1 MNTYTPGQKVTI
13 RIDSDAEIS
22 DYLRESVSGLV
33 FEGVYERR
41 ALVLQGEYPHRVAY
55 TDKSGHWDA
64 YLFSDSEVSAA

>member
-1 MNTYTPGQKVTI
+1 MTTYEPGQKVII

-41 ALVLQGEYPHRVAY
+41 ALVLQAHRVAY